1 MVQELAQAPARKK
14 RLLILAATAVALGGG
29 GAVAALRGG
38 AGPSEGAHAPAGGAE
53 EGGHGGGG
61 SGGGGHGASADAD
74 AKGANGAKAASGAV
88 QLEPFILNLADPE
101 GDRFLRVSLSVV
113 FAGHVVPSAA
123 EQVRL
128 RDRILTILSSK
139 TADEVTSFEGKEALR
154 RELEGSIARTFE
166 GSEVDELFF
175 TEFLVQ

>member
-1 MVQELAQAPARKK
+1 MLQ
-14 RLLILAATAVALGGG
+14 
-29 GAVAALRGG
+29 GG
-38 AGPSEGAHAPAGGAE
+38 AGPSEGAHAKAGAAE

-61 SGGGGHGASADAD
+61 GGGHGASAEAD
-74 AKGANGAKAASGAV
+74 AKGAQGAKGASGAV

-113 FAGHVVPSAA
+113 FDGHVVPSAA

-154 RELEGSIARTFE
+154 RELEGAIARTFE

>member
-1 MVQELAQAPARKK
+1 MVQELAPAPARKK
-14 RLLILAATAVALGGG
+14 RLLILAATAVTLGGG
-29 GAVAALRGG
+29 GAVAMLQGG
-38 AGPSEGAHAPAGGAE
+38 AGPSEGAHAKAGAAE

-61 SGGGGHGASADAD
+61 GGGHGESAEAD
-74 AKGANGAKAASGAV
+74 AKGAQGASGAV

-113 FAGHVVPSAA
+113 FEGHVVPSAA